1 MRTPRGFEGPRLP
14 GLVVYDTLA
23 IWATALKMCGF
34 PVFLCIAAADPAAD
48 PGTVFS
54 PAPPPMTLTLDDVRR
69 IAHLARIEI
78 DAREAGEVHA
88 KLEAIFA
95 MIDQL
100 QAVDTTGVE
109 PMSHA
114 QDVVLALRE
123 DRVTETDHRAEYQRI
138 APAVEDGLYLVPRV
152 VE

>member
-1 MRTPRGFEGPRLP
+1 
-14 GLVVYDTLA
+14 
-23 IWATALKMCGF
+23 
-34 PVFLCIAAADPAAD
+34 
-48 PGTVFS
+48 
-54 PAPPPMTLTLDDVRR
+54 MTLTLDDVRR
-69 IAHLARIEI
+69 IAHLARIDV
-78 DAREAGEVHA
+78 DAQAVSDVHA

-95 MIDQL
+95 MINEL

-114 QDVVLALRE
+114 QDVVLPMRE
-123 DRVTETDHRAEYQRI
+123 DKVTEADRHADFQRI

>member
-1 MRTPRGFEGPRLP
+1 M
-14 GLVVYDTLA
+14 
-23 IWATALKMCGF
+23 K
-34 PVFLCIAAADPAAD
+34 
-48 PGTVFS
+48 
-54 PAPPPMTLTLDDVRR
+54 LTLDDVRR
-69 IAHLARIEI
+69 IAQLARIDI
-78 DAREAGEVHA
+78 DAQAANEVHA
-88 KLEAIFA
+88 KLESIFA

-114 QDVVLALRE
+114 QDVSVALR
-123 DRVTETDHRAEYQRI
+123 DDKVTETDRHAEYQKV